1 MLIYTQLIWNQLA
14 LTMSGVMTGLR
25 WLKRLDG
32 KRLGG
37 VRGSASSEARL
48 SICANPYVFDRS
60 HDQDLRA
67 SSLSV

>member
-1 MLIYTQLIWNQLA
+1 
-14 LTMSGVMTGLR
+14 MTGLR